1 MKKIVLF
8 ALLLVSFAGRM
19 MAEEATNTDKV
30 TSSISGNNLSV
41 KLSNSLEYVAFQ
53 MDITLGEGLSF
64 KDTDIT
70 KSARLT
76 DKNFVLASNCVDNT
90 TNKYRVLAYNL
101 TNASITG
108 TSGDELFSIAFTSAP
123 SLAEPGIDNILFVT
137 ASDLKEQTLDYE
149 AADFI
154 LGDANSDGDV
164 NVADI
169 TAVVAYIY
177 GTTPTNFNINAANVN
192 GDMENGKPAVNVAD
206 ITGIVSII
214 YSSNSSNN
222 SNGAKMRGESDSSI
236 SIPTVTVFAG
246 SEVHVP
252 VYIQDAE
259 SISAFQF
266 DLTLPENIVAT
277 GVEQALDNRPGI
289 GGYVSDETYRVMS
302 YSVSNRCFFDSS
314 VPVAYISL
322 VTDENLAPGVYD
334 IMLSSAVVSAQ
345 GEAMYPGIANVTIV
359 VVDPTSITNIDAEN
373 DKNTQIV
380 SVSGVK
386 VSEKQPKNVYIV
398 NGKKQ
403 IEK

>member
-1 MKKIVLF
+1 MKKIVLL

-30 TSSISGNNLSV
+30 TTSISGNNLSV

-53 MDITLGEGLSF
+53 MDITLGTNLSF
-64 KDTDIT
+64 TETNIT
-70 KSARLT
+70 PSARLT
-76 DKNFVLASNCVDNT
+76 EKSFVLASNCINT
-90 TNKYRVLAYNL
+90 TTNTYRVLAYNL

-123 SLAEPGIDNILFVT
+123 SLVDPGIDNILFVT
-137 ASDLKEQTLDYE
+137 ATDLEEMELGYE
-149 AADFI
+149 EGADFI
-154 LGDANSDGDV
+154 LGDANNSGTV
-164 NVADI
+164 TVADI
-169 TAVVAYIY
+169 TAVVSYMY
-177 GTTPTNFNINAANVN
+177 GAIPTGWNFAAADVN
-192 GDMENGKPAVNVAD
+192 NSSTITVAD
-206 ITGIVSII
+206 ITGIVTIM
-214 YSSNSSNN
+214 YSGNAGTPNSAKPRDESNSL
-222 SNGAKMRGESDSSI
+222 I
-236 SIPTVTVFAG
+236 SMPTVTAYAG
-246 SEVHVP
+246 SEVRVP
-252 VYIQDAE
+252 VYIQGAE

-289 GGYVSDETYRVMS
+289 GGYVADDVYRVMS
-302 YSVSNRCFFDSS
+302 YSPSNRCFFDSS
-314 VPVAYISL
+314 VPVAYITL
-322 VTDENLAPGVYD
+322 GTDESLAPGVYD
-334 IMLSSAVVSAQ
+334 IVLGSAVVSNV
-345 GEAMYPGIANVTIV
+345 GEELNAGVANATIV